1 MKKLMTALSSAA
13 IAIFAF
19 GAVNGQGLTSTG
31 FETGAYTAGVAVD
44 TDKDDAGVAAESDT
58 RVWVSAT
65 DVESTVK
72 AYGDEG
78 ADAKPTITGVAADE
92 LGANYLAVEGKIERL
107 AQEGGNAVEIGGGL
121 YIDTVVKFTATD
133 ADAEGPDGVEE
144 GDKLC
149 IWLKGN
155 EEDDTQCTL
164 MVTAGYIVDFEASGI
179 ASHSYETTTKL
190 ANNSWHHLQV
200 KVLPA
205 MDDDGY
211 LGNGF
216 VVYIDGQAVAAT
228 ESVFNSDEEPE
239 YTFNARAAAYAS
251 ENKLFPSLIGKGGNG
266 DGTITSLA
274 FKGSGAVDNIS
285 FTNDADPNPILI
297 PAALEPVVALE
308 ADRTYTGD
316 LIIGVKS
323 PEGAFGYEL
332 TDNMATEVGSYTATA
347 TLYAGFAW
355 TGENNTPIYTAKEIA
370 WSIVEG
376 GSGSDVIDP
385 ASGDVAVTVTAES
398 EAAAKTAAKALV
410 SVPADAK
417 DAVTAAA
424 YAEYFDYSAVAG
436 EAGKYTVSITGVKD
450 TVSAGVLESAVER
463 LTTDDQTV
471 TTIAVPAGLYYSITP
486 STGLPIS
493 GTAVKGLSTGG
504 TVAVEKPGTTAGFYE
519 VKISATP
526 IQ

>member
-19 GAVNGQGLTSTG
+19 GAVNGQELTSTG
-31 FETGAYTAGVAVD
+31 FETGAYTAGEPID
-44 TDKDDAGVAAESDT
+44 TEKDDAGVAVESDT
-58 RVWVSAT
+58 RVWAQAT

-72 AYGDEG
+72 AYGED
-78 ADAKPTITGVAADE
+78 KPAIAGVTAED
-92 LGANYLAVEGKIERL
+92 LGDQYLEVEGKITRL
-107 AQEGGNAVEIGGGL
+107 AQEGGESVDIGDGL
-121 YIDTVVKFTATD
+121 YIDTIVKFTATD
-133 ADAEGPDGVEE
+133 ADTESPEGIEE

-149 IWLKGN
+149 VWLKGN

-164 MVTAGYIVDFEASGI
+164 MVTAGYIVDFEASSI

-251 ENKLFPSLIGKGGNG
+251 ENKLFPSLIPYGGNG

-274 FKGSGAVDNIS
+274 FNGSGAVDNIS
-285 FTNDADPNPILI
+285 FTQGTDPNPILI
-297 PAALEPVVALE
+297 PAALEPVVASE
-308 ADRTYTGD
+308 AKRTYTGEE
-316 LIIGVKS
+316 ITGVDF

-332 TDNMATEVGSYTATA
+332 ADNMATEVGSYTATA
-347 TLYAGFAW
+347 TLFPGFAW
-355 TGENNTPIYTAKEIA
+355 TGENNTPIYTAKVIA

-376 GSGSDVIDP
+376 GSGSDGYDSGDGVNKFTIDS
-385 ASGDVAVTVTAES
+385 AKEAALTAKLAGKTLGDVADATTGMTYAQAYALGLFDEETGDIEELDATISIGADGKVTVTLANAPTDGYLVTCKVYEKASLTAEWPT
-398 EAAAKTAAKALV
+398 EAT
-410 SVPADAK
+410 
-417 DAVTAAA
+417 TEYA
-424 YAEYFDYSAVAG
+424 YGNEQAFTPGSA
-436 EAGKYTVSITGVKD
+436 
-450 TVSAGVLESAVER
+450 
-463 LTTDDQTV
+463 
-471 TTIAVPAGLYYSITP
+471 
-486 STGLPIS
+486 
-493 GTAVKGLSTGG
+493 
-504 TVAVEKPGTTAGFYE
+504 TAGFYK
-519 VKISATP
+519 VAVVITNAP
-526 IQ
+526 QQ